1 MRVRFKIRSTK
12 IWITFRMLN
21 YSVSTKLSHLN
32 TCCASI
38 RIHILEML
46 HSVRF
51 LLLQHFKYFFLGT
64 PPFVGK
70 IETWI
75 KTNDKISIKWHKN
88 TYNWMGSIVESFIKI
103 CHKAY
108 CQSFSLCQ
116 VFIGRQLRNIC
127 YKNCAPKQFHVLF
140 CVDPIGKVKVKWLP
154 NKTIWSVKWS
164 ENFNW

>member
-108 CQSFSLCQ
+108 CQSLSMCQ
-116 VFIGRQLRNIC
+116 VLLVDSCVTFAIKTVCPNNFMC
-127 YKNCAPKQFHVLF
+127 SFVL
-140 CVDPIGKVKVKWLP
+140 IQ
-154 NKTIWSVKWS
+154 
-164 ENFNW
+164 

>member
-1 MRVRFKIRSTK
+1 MAYVEQGTVRFILVFFTLLKCTYFKTKMYVFVGMRVRFKIRSTK

-21 YSVSTKLSHLN
+21 YSVSTRLSHLN

-46 HSVRF
+46 HSVF
-51 LLLQHFKYFFLGT
+51 LLFQHFKYFYLET
-64 PPFVGK
+64 PPFVEK

-88 TYNWMGSIVESFIKI
+88 TYNWMGSIVESLIKI

-108 CQSFSLCQ
+108 CQSLIVPSFYRST
-116 VFIGRQLRNIC
+116 
-127 YKNCAPKQFHVLF
+127 AA
-140 CVDPIGKVKVKWLP
+140 
-154 NKTIWSVKWS
+154 
-164 ENFNW
+164 